1 MMMQFVHF
9 HGCNSMPHWDLFF
22 LNQDIFW
29 RPFDAHGCNHLDY
42 PDYDESVEARIQD
55 VSQYLVFN
63 GQVWWSREGSVM
75 GDVYFSV
82 ALPLITYLELPGYPK
97 WDNSR
102 IFDVT
107 DQVNCKGDWPS
118 MFHIFV
124 HLFFQCFLIK
134 VLFFLFVVSSQDH
147 IFRVR
152 FSDRFF
158 YWQ

>member
-1 MMMQFVHF
+1 
-9 HGCNSMPHWDLFF
+9 
-22 LNQDIFW
+22 
-29 RPFDAHGCNHLDY
+29 
-42 PDYDESVEARIQD
+42 
-55 VSQYLVFN
+55 
-63 GQVWWSREGSVM
+63 M
-75 GDVYFSV
+75 GDFSISV

-97 WDNSR
+97 WDNSH

-107 DQVNCKGDWPS
+107 DQVNCKGDWPF

-124 HLFFQCFLIK
+124 HFFFQCCLIK

-158 YWQ
+158 Y